1 MRIKDV
7 LFVKGSSGFYFDD
20 QKAIK
25 NGAVA
30 DGFTYKGKPVTPGF
44 SRVRQGGEAV
54 SIMLF
59 LENGEIA
66 VGDCVAVQYSG
77 VDGRDPVFL
86 ADNFIEILEEEIK
99 PKLVGYNL
107 VRFKEAARYFANLT
121 DKRGKKYHTALR
133 YGLTQALLDAVAK
146 INRTTMAE
154 VIAEEYGLDLTLNP
168 VPLFAQS
175 GDDRYTNADK
185 MILKRVDVL
194 PHGLF
199 NHPAKTGEEGKNLT
213 EYALWLKQR
222 IKTLGD
228 PDYLPVFHFDVYGTL
243 GTVFNDNLDRIADY
257 LARLEEKVTPHP
269 LRIEGPVDLGS
280 KERQIEGLNYLQEK
294 LLTLGSQVI
303 IVADEWCNTLADIK
317 EFVDARAGLMVQIK
331 SPDLGGVNEII
342 EAVLYAKEKGV
353 GAYLGGSCNE
363 TDVSAKITVH
373 VGLATGPAQLLV
385 KPGMGVDEGLTIM
398 RNEMMRTLA
407 ILQRNKEMIQKKVS

>member
-1 MRIKDV
+1 MLINDV

-25 NGAVA
+25 SGAVA
-30 DGFTYKGKPVTPGF
+30 DGFTYKGEPLTPGF
-44 SRVRQGGEAV
+44 SRIRQGGEAV

-86 ADNFIEILEEEIK
+86 ADNFLRVLEEEIK

-107 VRFKEAARYFANLT
+107 LSFKEAAWYFDNLT
-121 DKRGKKYHTALR
+121 DKQGKKYHTALR

-146 INRTTMAE
+146 INHSTMAE
-154 VIAEEYGLDLTLNP
+154 VIAKEYGLKLLLNP

-199 NHPAKTGEEGKNLT
+199 NHPSKIGAEGKDLT

-222 IKTLGD
+222 VKVLGD
-228 PDYLPVFHFDVYGTL
+228 PDYLPIFHFDVYGTL
-243 GTVFNDNLDRIADY
+243 GIVFSDNLDQVAEY
-257 LARLEEKVTPHP
+257 LARLEERVYPHL
-269 LRIEGPVDLGS
+269 LRVEGPVDLGS
-280 KERQIEGLNYLQEK
+280 KERQIEGLRYLQEK
-294 LLTLGSQVI
+294 LYSLGSKVVV
-303 IVADEWCNTLADIK
+303 VADEWCNNLADIK

-331 SPDLGGVNEII
+331 SPDLGGVNDII
-342 EAVLYAKEKGV
+342 DAVLYAKGNGI

-363 TDVSAKITVH
+363 TDISAKVSVH
-373 VGLATGPAQLLV
+373 VGLATGPDQLLV

-398 RNEMMRTLA
+398 RNEMLRTLA
-407 ILQRNKEMIQKKVS
+407 ILKKNKSLIQKKVG

>member
-25 NGAVA
+25 QGAVL
-30 DGFTYKGKPVTPGF
+30 DGFTYKGEPLTPGF
-44 SRVRQGGEAV
+44 NRVRQGGEAV

-66 VGDCVAVQYSG
+66 TGDCVAVQYSG

-86 ADNFIEILEEEIK
+86 ADNFLKVLELEIK

-107 VRFKEAARYFANLT
+107 VHFKDAARYFDNLT
-121 DKRGKKYHTALR
+121 DKQGRRYHTALR

-154 VIAEEYGLDLTLNP
+154 VIAEEYGCDITFNP

-199 NHPAKTGEEGKNLT
+199 NHPAKTGEQGKHLT
-213 EYALWLKQR
+213 DYALWLKER
-222 IKTLGD
+222 VKKLGD

-243 GTVFNDNLDRIADY
+243 GTVFNDNLDQVAEY
-257 LARLEEKVTPHP
+257 LVRLEELVSPHL
-269 LRIEGPVDLGS
+269 LRVEGPVDLGS
-280 KERQIEGLNYLQEK
+280 KARQIEGLKYLQEK
-294 LLTLGSQVI
+294 LYALGSKVV
-303 IVADEWCNTLADIK
+303 IVADEWCNNLADIK
-317 EFVDARAGLMVQIK
+317 EFVDAQAGGMVQIK
-331 SPDLGGVNEII
+331 SPDLGGVNDII
-342 EAVLYAKEKGV
+342 EAVLYAKEKGI

-363 TDVSAKITVH
+363 TDVSAKVTVH
-373 VGLATGPAQLLV
+373 IGLATGPAQLLV
-385 KPGMGVDEGLTIM
+385 KPGMGVDEGLAIM
-398 RNEMMRTLA
+398 RNEMQRTLA
-407 ILQRNKEMIQKKVS
+407 VLQKNKAIIKKKVS